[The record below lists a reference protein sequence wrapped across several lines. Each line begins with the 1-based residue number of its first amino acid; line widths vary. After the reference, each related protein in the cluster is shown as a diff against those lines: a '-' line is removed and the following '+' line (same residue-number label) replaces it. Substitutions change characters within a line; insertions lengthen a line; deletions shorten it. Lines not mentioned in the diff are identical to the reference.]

1 MEKFL
6 VEWHRS
12 SGVYGARLVMGGMT
26 IRTPSFSLVRARR
39 ALRWRSMYY
48 RAARALTIILPC
60 RFASLTLLSGCST
73 RRGRRGLS
81 RVRSRVERSA
91 RARSRTPL
99 TFSVAVPQ
107 QGVRCQRGE
116 DPCEPEVIEDVGEDR
131 RRGLVPR
138 AGGGADLAVGA
149 GGPTLDLRRGPP
161 VDLWQDQ
168 IRVDPVAVFYGDVQ
182 QRVQQARP
190 QIVRL

>member
-1 MEKFL
+1 MGRFRGAIMEPVSL
-6 VEWHRS
+6 WAGR
-12 SGVYGARLVMGGMT
+12 T

-39 ALRWRSMYY
+39 APRGHSMYY

-60 RFASLTLLSGCST
+60 RFASLTWLSGCST
-73 RRGRRGLS
+73 RPKRLVKGSITGGKIDASPIPNAANLLGS
-81 RVRSRVERSA
+81 GTSA
-91 RARSRTPL
+91 DHR
-99 TFSVAVPQ
+99 PQ
-107 QGVRCQRGE
+107 APACE
-116 DPCEPEVIEDVGEDR
+116 DPCEPEVIEDAGEDR